1 MLPPTGGL
9 ENTFD
14 YRCSNTWLVEKE
26 QTGEVMV
33 GDDGNQY
40 LCVLSPGCAD
50 QCLEHLTDPPEL
62 PPTWLDGNTQT
73 HTRTAT
79 TQ

>member
-1 MLPPTGGL
+1 MLLPTGGL

-14 YRCSNTWLVEKE
+14 YHTWLVEKE

-33 GDDGNQY
+33 GDEWNQY

-50 QCLEHLTDPPEL
+50 QCLEHLTDPQEL
-62 PPTWLDGNTQT
+62 PPT
-73 HTRTAT
+73 
-79 TQ
+79 

>member
-1 MLPPTGGL
+1 MLPPTGAL
-9 ENTFD
+9 EK
-14 YRCSNTWLVEKE
+14 TWLVEKE

-73 HTRTAT
+73 YHDKTVNI
-79 TQ
+79 QHK